1 MSDAT
6 IPETVAVQ
14 RQFFETGRT
23 RDVDF
28 RKDQLK
34 RLLAVIKGNGELILR
49 ALAADM
55 RKPRLEA
62 YASEIAV
69 TMNEIKFARR
79 MLSRWTRPERVRT
92 DRPLLP
98 SRCWIIREP
107 LGVALIIAPWN
118 YPFQLAAGPLVAAVA
133 AGNCAVVKPSELAPE
148 TARVTERIFRENFD
162 PGFIAVVNAGP
173 DVAGKLLQ
181 EKYGHIF
188 YTGSSRVG
196 KIVMEAA
203 AHHLTPVTLELGG
216 KSPCIVEA
224 DVQLEYAARRIV
236 WAKFFNAGQ
245 TCIAPDYVL
254 AEASIHDALLDAL
267 KEQVKKFYGSN
278 PFFSPDYARIIN
290 DSHFERL
297 ASYLGQGEIVVGG
310 ETVPDDRYIAPTVMD
325 KVSINCPVMQEEIFG
340 PILPVIPYRD
350 FSSAIEFVNDRPKP
364 LALYVF
370 TRDRE
375 KQERVALE
383 TSSGALCINDAL
395 VQFVSHHLPFG
406 GVGDSGMGSYHGR
419 AGFETFSHARSVVK
433 NTLSFDI
440 PLRYAPYKFKLWMVK
455 AFF

>member
-6 IPETVAVQ
+6 IPETVAAL
-14 RQFFETGRT
+14 RQFYETGRT
-23 RDVDF
+23 RDLHF
-28 RKDQLK
+28 RKIQLK
-34 RLLAVIKGNGELILR
+34 RLLDIIRDNEDLILG

-69 TMNEIKFARR
+69 TLNEIRFARR
-79 MLSRWTRPERVRT
+79 KLSEWARPERT
-92 DRPLLP
+92 WTARPLLP
-98 SRCWIIREP
+98 SKCRVIREP

-118 YPFQLAAGPLVAAVA
+118 YPFQLAAGPLVAAIA
-133 AGNCAVVKPSELAPE
+133 AGNCAVMKPSEMAPE
-148 TARVTERIFRENFD
+148 TSRVMEKMFRENFD
-162 PGFIAVVNAGP
+162 PGFIAVVTGGTE
-173 DVAGKLLQ
+173 VAGKLLQ
-181 EKYGHIF
+181 EKYDHIF
-188 YTGSSRVG
+188 FTGSTRVG

-203 AHHLTPVTLELGG
+203 SRSLTPVTLELGG
-216 KSPCIVEA
+216 KSPCIVDA

-254 AEASIHDALLDAL
+254 ADASIHDALLEAL
-267 KEQVKKFYGSN
+267 KGQIRKFYGSN
-278 PFFSPDYARIIN
+278 PFFSPDYARIVN

-297 ASYLGQGEIVVGG
+297 VSYLGQGEIIAGG
-310 ETVPDDRYIAPTVMD
+310 ETKPGDRYIAPTVMD

-340 PILPVIPYRD
+340 PILPVIPYRN
-350 FSSAIEFVNDRPKP
+350 FSDAIEFVNDRPKP

-375 KQERVALE
+375 KQGQAISG

-395 VQFVSHHLPFG
+395 VHFVSHHLPFG

-419 AGFETFSHARSVVK
+419 AGFETFSHARSIVK
-433 NTLSFDI
+433 NTLKFDI
-440 PLRYAPYKFKLWMVK
+440 PLRYAPYRFKLWLVK

>member
-6 IPETVAVQ
+6 IPETVAAL
-14 RQFFETGRT
+14 RQFYETGRT
-23 RDVDF
+23 RDLHF
-28 RKDQLK
+28 RKIQLK
-34 RLLAVIKGNGELILR
+34 RLLDMIRDNEDLILG

-69 TMNEIKFARR
+69 TLNEIRFARR
-79 MLSRWTRPERVRT
+79 KLSEWARPERT
-92 DRPLLP
+92 WTARPLLP
-98 SRCWIIREP
+98 SKCRVIREP

-118 YPFQLAAGPLVAAVA
+118 YPFQLAAGPLVAAIA
-133 AGNCAVVKPSELAPE
+133 AGNCAVMKPSEMAPE
-148 TARVTERIFRENFD
+148 TSRVMEKMFRENFD
-162 PGFIAVVNAGP
+162 PGFIAVVTGGTE
-173 DVAGKLLQ
+173 VAGKLLQ
-181 EKYGHIF
+181 EKYDHIF
-188 YTGSSRVG
+188 FTGSSRVG

-203 AHHLTPVTLELGG
+203 SRSLTPVTLELGG
-216 KSPCIVEA
+216 KSPCIVDA

-254 AEASIHDALLDAL
+254 ADASIHDALLEAL
-267 KEQVKKFYGSN
+267 KGQIKKFYGSN
-278 PFFSPDYARIIN
+278 PFFSPDYARIVN

-297 ASYLGQGEIVVGG
+297 VSYLGQGEIIAGG
-310 ETVPDDRYIAPTVMD
+310 ETKPDDRYIAPTIMD

-340 PILPVIPYRD
+340 PILPVIPYRN
-350 FSSAIEFVNDRPKP
+350 FSDAIEFVNDRPKP

-375 KQERVALE
+375 KQGQAISG

-395 VQFVSHHLPFG
+395 VHFVSHHLPFG

-419 AGFETFSHARSVVK
+419 AGFETFSHARSIVK
-433 NTLSFDI
+433 NTLKFDI
-440 PLRYAPYKFKLWMVK
+440 PLRYAPYRFKLWLVK